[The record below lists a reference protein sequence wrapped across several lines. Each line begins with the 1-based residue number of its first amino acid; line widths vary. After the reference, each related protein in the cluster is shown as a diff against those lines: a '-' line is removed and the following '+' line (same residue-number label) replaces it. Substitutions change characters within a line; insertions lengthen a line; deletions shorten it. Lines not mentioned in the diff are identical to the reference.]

1 MIMRGGA
8 LVNVIIIQK
17 SFHFRGFMFAMLEK
31 IIFAIRFFMKL
42 RMRLLGHIMVMM
54 WFGGKRRGKSDVR
67 QRAVIL

>member
-42 RMRLLGHIMVMM
+42 RMRLLGHITAMM
-54 WFGGKRRGKSDVR
+54 RFGGKKRAKSDAR
-67 QRAVIL
+67 QRAVIV